1 MLKKMKKNMKK
12 FSVLGFIVF
21 SFMGPSITFARNV
34 VSRAIE

>member
-12 FSVLGFIVF
+12 FSVVGFVVF
-21 SFMGPSITFARNV
+21 SFMGPSITFARNI